1 MTHPKIKIA
10 GSFLAVAL
18 GVVLG
23 WLSLE
28 WLLDAVSGDET
39 RLVSEHLGQ
48 KLMVQL
54 KFALLS
60 ALVGLSA
67 FVGSL
72 IGRRWNLP
80 GRLVFLSL
88 LAISAQWAAAAFKW
102 MQLSAVAPE
111 GTVDMPAMVYL
122 GSLGTEWVPI
132 AALAVVWVAVVPLLF
147 GKKKSDALSSIPPMA
162 ESATSAENTSTEDAP
177 VDGEGIVP
185 PDDHRTDLHRPE

>member
-28 WLLDAVSGDET
+28 WLLDAVSGDDV

-48 KLMVQL
+48 KLLVQL

-72 IGRRWNLP
+72 IGRRWNLL

-88 LAISAQWAAAAFKW
+88 LAICAQWAAAALKSV
-102 MQLSAVAPE
+102 QLSAVAPE
-111 GTVDMPAMVYL
+111 GTVDMPALVYL

-147 GKKKSDALSSIPPMA
+147 GKKKSDALSSIPPVA
-162 ESATSAENTSTEDAP
+162 ESAASTEKTSLKDDP
-177 VDGEGIVP
+177 VDGAEIVP
-185 PDDHRTDLHRPE
+185 ADDHGTDLHRPE

>member
-1 MTHPKIKIA
+1 
-10 GSFLAVAL
+10 
-18 GVVLG
+18 
-23 WLSLE
+23 
-28 WLLDAVSGDET
+28 
-39 RLVSEHLGQ
+39 
-48 KLMVQL
+48 
-54 KFALLS
+54 
-60 ALVGLSA
+60 VGLSA

-72 IGRRWNLP
+72 IGRRWNLL

-147 GKKKSDALSSIPPMA
+147 GKKKSDALSSIPPVA
-162 ESATSAENTSTEDAP
+162 ESATSEKNTLTEDAP
-177 VDGEGIVP
+177 VDGEGLVP

>member
-28 WLLDAVSGDET
+28 WLLDAVEGSET
-39 RLVSEHLGQ
+39 RLVAEHLGQ
-48 KLMVQL
+48 KLLVQL

-72 IGRRWNLP
+72 IGRRWNLV
-80 GRLVFLSL
+80 GRVLFLSL
-88 LAISAQWAAAAFKW
+88 LAISAQWAAAAFKA

-111 GTVDMPAMVYL
+111 GTVDMPAVVYL

-147 GKKKSDALSSIPPMA
+147 GKKKSDALSSIPPVA
-162 ESATSAENTSTEDAP
+162 ESVSSDEDASTADGATEDGA
-177 VDGEGIVP
+177 IVSP
-185 PDDHRTDLHRPE
+185 EDSDIDPHRPQ

>member
-72 IGRRWNLP
+72 IGRRWNLL

-147 GKKKSDALSSIPPMA
+147 GKKKSDALSSIPPVA
-162 ESATSAENTSTEDAP
+162 ESDTSAENASTEDAP

-185 PDDHRTDLHRPE
+185 PDDHHTDLHRPE